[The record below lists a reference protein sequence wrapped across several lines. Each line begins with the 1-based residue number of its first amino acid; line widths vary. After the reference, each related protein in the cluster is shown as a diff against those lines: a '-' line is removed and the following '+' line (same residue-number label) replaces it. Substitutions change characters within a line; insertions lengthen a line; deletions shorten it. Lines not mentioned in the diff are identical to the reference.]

1 MKLKHILFS
10 LYFIMSV
17 SLLLSQEK
25 SQINELTLNTA
36 YFTHNITFPF
46 TSLSFQ
52 NSGIDINMEMIRNRN
67 RTVSLLYNSSFSWYY
82 HDQFANAFLL
92 DFAIGCRIKPGSS
105 GFFFNS
111 DIGLGYQLSLAPV
124 YMYELNENGEYVRDK
139 FVSRSSIIIPVSV
152 KLGYIFQKMKYPVSI
167 FVKYKW
173 FVQAPYIDEAPI
185 VPHGS
190 LHFGLGIRLK
200 SISKNKNVTKT
211 N

>member
-1 MKLKHILFS
+1 MKHKSILIS
-10 LYFIMSV
+10 LYLILSA

-25 SQINELTLNTA
+25 SQINELTLNAA

-52 NSGIDINMEMIRNRN
+52 NQGIDINLEMIRNRN

-82 HDQFANAFLL
+82 HEQFANAFLL
-92 DFAIGCRIKPGSS
+92 DFAIGCRIKPRSS
-105 GFFFNS
+105 GLFFNA

-139 FVSRSSIIIPVSV
+139 FVGRSSIIIPVSV

-173 FVQAPYIDEAPI
+173 FVQAPYIDDVPI
-185 VPHGS
+185 VPHGA
-190 LHFGLGIRLK
+190 LHFGLGIGLNRK
-200 SISKNKNVTKT
+200 
-211 N
+211 